1 VSLDDL
7 RDQISRGAHM
17 VTDALERVREEIDET
32 RVRHQMD
39 HEMDLLFQELGIEV
53 YQRMAQGE
61 PVEDSVVVQDLVD
74 RLAEVEARLEAVRA
88 AEDEESGQEEP
99 GSSTTDAPNPV

>member
-1 VSLDDL
+1 MSLDDL

-17 VTDALERVREEIDET
+17 VTDAVERLREEIDET

-53 YQRMAQGE
+53 YQRMAQEE
-61 PVEDSVVVQDLVD
+61 PVEDSVVVQDLID

-88 AEDEESGQEEP
+88 AEDEEHEEAEGP
-99 GSSTTDAPNPV
+99 ATDAPNPA